1 MKDIIQGVYKIT
13 NLIDGKCYIGI
24 SNDIYE
30 R

>member
-1 MKDIIQGVYKIT
+1 MRQIIQGVYKIT
-13 NLIDGKCYIGI
+13 NTITNECYIGI